1 MPFKHFG
8 CNIHALCKRMS
19 VWLAFFTVLIS
30 VMGIPVTADYFMD
43 KGGAS
48 AHPVGSAQTEL
59 SRPPDRPGPAPRHP
73 KDHKKGVLTPEYYLL

>member
-1 MPFKHFG
+1 
-8 CNIHALCKRMS
+8 MS

-59 SRPPDRPGPAPRHP
+59 
-73 KDHKKGVLTPEYYLL
+73 